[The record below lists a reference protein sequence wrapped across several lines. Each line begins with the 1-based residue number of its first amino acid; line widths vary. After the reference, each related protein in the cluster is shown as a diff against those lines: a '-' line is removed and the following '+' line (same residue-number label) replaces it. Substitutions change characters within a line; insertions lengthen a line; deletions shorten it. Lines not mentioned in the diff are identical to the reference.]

1 MHKMRCAAMTVD
13 VDRDVNLAEKGR
25 IGGVSRE
32 KGGKTSPRFRSAAK
46 GLKMIVSILD
56 DLGIHGTFFIEAETA
71 KEISKTVDLRS
82 LLRSHE
88 IAAHGIVHE
97 DLTGTDTGV
106 KLSSLQIKEVAGGS
120 STALKSL
127 LKRRPVGFRA
137 PYLHVDDTVLRT
149 LAEEGY
155 LYDSSIIRRQDR
167 GEVYPYRVFGPLVE
181 APISSGSDK
190 EGRKIVSYL
199 WPLHERERNVRD
211 YEYMVSKFSAGLL
224 VLATH
229 SWHMVE
235 NYKDGLLP
243 EKKVAENMNWIR
255 TIIQG
260 AIDRGVEFMTIEEY
274 IEEHIGD

>member
-1 MHKMRCAAMTVD
+1 MTID

-46 GLKMIVSILD
+46 GLKMIASILD
-56 DLGIHGTFFIEAETA
+56 DLGIQGTFFIEAETA
-71 KEISKTVDLRS
+71 NELSKTVDLRG

-97 DLTGTDTGV
+97 DLTGADTGI
-106 KLSSLQIKEVAGGS
+106 KLSAQQIEEVAVGS
-120 STALKSL
+120 SSALKSL

-137 PYLHVDDTVLRT
+137 PYLHIDLAVLQA
-149 LAEEGY
+149 LAQEGY
-155 LYDSSIIRRQDR
+155 LYDSSIVRRQNR

-190 EGRKIVSYL
+190 EGKKIVSYL

-211 YEYMVSKFSAGLL
+211 YERMVSRFSSGLL

-235 NYKDGLLP
+235 NYKDGVLA
-243 EKKVAENMNWIR
+243 EKKVAENMNWVR

-260 AIDRGVEFMTIEEY
+260 AIDRGIEFMTIEEY
-274 IEEHIGD
+274 IVEHMGD

>member
-1 MHKMRCAAMTVD
+1 MRCAAMTVD

-32 KGGKTSPRFRSAAK
+32 KDGNDSPRFKSAAK
-46 GLKMIVSILD
+46 GLKLIVSILE

-71 KEISKTVDLRS
+71 REISKTTDLRS

-88 IAAHGIVHE
+88 IAAHGIMHE
-97 DLTGTDTGV
+97 DLTGADSRVRLTTQQIEEIIVGGAN
-106 KLSSLQIKEVAGGS
+106 SLKEV
-120 STALKSL
+120 

-137 PYLHVDDTVLRT
+137 PYLHIDDSVLRL
-149 LAEEGY
+149 LAKEGY
-155 LYDSSIIRRQDR
+155 IYDSSIVRRQDR
-167 GEVYPYRVFGPLVE
+167 GEVYPYRVFGPLIE
-181 APISSGSDK
+181 APIYSGSDK
-190 EGRKIVSYL
+190 EGKKLVSYL
-199 WPLHERERNVRD
+199 WSLHERERNISD

-235 NYKDGLLP
+235 SYNDGLLS
-243 EKKVAENMNWIR
+243 EKKISENMKWVR

-260 AIDRGVEFMTIEEY
+260 AIDRGIEFMTIEDY
-274 IEEHIGD
+274 IEERMGD

>member
-1 MHKMRCAAMTVD
+1 MRCAAMTVD

-32 KGGKTSPRFRSAAK
+32 RDGNDSPRFKSAAK
-46 GLKMIVSILD
+46 GLKLIVSILE

-71 KEISKTVDLRS
+71 REISKTTDLRS

-88 IAAHGIVHE
+88 IAAHGIMHE
-97 DLTGTDTGV
+97 DLTGADSRVRLTTQQIEEIIVGGAN
-106 KLSSLQIKEVAGGS
+106 SLKEV
-120 STALKSL
+120 

-137 PYLHVDDTVLRT
+137 PYLHIDDSVLRL
-149 LAEEGY
+149 LAQEGY
-155 LYDSSIIRRQDR
+155 IYDSSIVRRQDR
-167 GEVYPYRVFGPLVE
+167 GEVYPYRVFGPLIE
-181 APISSGSDK
+181 APIYSGSDK
-190 EGRKIVSYL
+190 EGKKLVSYL
-199 WPLHERERNVRD
+199 WSLHERERNISD

-235 NYKDGLLP
+235 SYNDGLLS
-243 EKKVAENMNWIR
+243 EKKASDNMKWVR

-260 AIDRGVEFMTIEEY
+260 AIDRGIEFMTIEEY
-274 IEEHIGD
+274 IEERMGD

>member
-1 MHKMRCAAMTVD
+1 MRCAAMTVD

-32 KGGKTSPRFRSAAK
+32 KDGNDSPRFKSAAK
-46 GLKMIVSILD
+46 GLKLIVSILE

-71 KEISKTVDLRS
+71 REISKTTDLRS

-88 IAAHGIVHE
+88 IAAHGIMHE
-97 DLTGTDTGV
+97 DLTGADSRVRLTTQQIEEIIVGGAN
-106 KLSSLQIKEVAGGS
+106 SLKEV
-120 STALKSL
+120 

-137 PYLHVDDTVLRT
+137 PYLHIDDSVLRL
-149 LAEEGY
+149 LAQEGY
-155 LYDSSIIRRQDR
+155 IYDSSIVRRQDR
-167 GEVYPYRVFGPLVE
+167 GEVYPYRVFGPLIE
-181 APISSGSDK
+181 APIYSGSDK
-190 EGRKIVSYL
+190 EGKKLVSYL
-199 WPLHERERNVRD
+199 WSLHERERNISD

-235 NYKDGLLP
+235 SYNDGLLS
-243 EKKVAENMNWIR
+243 EKKASDNMKWVR

-260 AIDRGVEFMTIEEY
+260 AIDRGIEFMTIEEY
-274 IEEHIGD
+274 IEERMGD

>member
-1 MHKMRCAAMTVD
+1 MTVD

-56 DLGIHGTFFIEAETA
+56 DLGIQGTFFIEAETA
-71 KEISKTVDLRS
+71 KEISKTMDLRG

-97 DLTGTDTGV
+97 DLTGADTGV
-106 KLSSLQIKEVAGGS
+106 KLSAQQIEEVVVGS
-120 STALKSL
+120 SSALKSL
-127 LKRRPVGFRA
+127 LRRRPVGFRA
-137 PYLHVDDTVLRT
+137 PYLHIDDAVLQA
-149 LAEEGY
+149 LAQEGY
-155 LYDSSIIRRQDR
+155 LYDSSIVRRQDK

-190 EGRKIVSYL
+190 EGKKIVSYL
-199 WPLHERERNVRD
+199 WSLHERERNVRD

-235 NYKDGLLP
+235 NYKDGVLA
-243 EKKVAENMNWIR
+243 EKKVAENMNWVR

-260 AIDRGVEFMTIEEY
+260 AIDRGVEFMAVGEY
-274 IEEHIGD
+274 IEEHMGD

>member
-1 MHKMRCAAMTVD
+1 MRCAAMTVD

-56 DLGIHGTFFIEAETA
+56 DLGIQGTFFVEAETA
-71 KEISKTVDLRS
+71 KEISKTMDLRG

-88 IAAHGIVHE
+88 VAAHGIVHE
-97 DLTGTDTGV
+97 DLTGADTGV
-106 KLSSLQIKEVAGGS
+106 KLSAQQIEEVVVGS
-120 STALKSL
+120 SSALKSL
-127 LKRRPVGFRA
+127 LRRRPVGFRA
-137 PYLHVDDTVLRT
+137 PYLHIDDAVLHA
-149 LAEEGY
+149 LAQEGY
-155 LYDSSIIRRQDR
+155 LYDSSIVRRQDK

-190 EGRKIVSYL
+190 EGKKIVSYL
-199 WPLHERERNVRD
+199 WSLHERERNVRD

-235 NYKDGLLP
+235 NYKDGVLA
-243 EKKVAENMNWIR
+243 EKKVAENMNWVR
-255 TIIQG
+255 MIIQG
-260 AIDRGVEFMTIEEY
+260 AIDRGVEFMAVGEY
-274 IEEHIGD
+274 IEEHMGD